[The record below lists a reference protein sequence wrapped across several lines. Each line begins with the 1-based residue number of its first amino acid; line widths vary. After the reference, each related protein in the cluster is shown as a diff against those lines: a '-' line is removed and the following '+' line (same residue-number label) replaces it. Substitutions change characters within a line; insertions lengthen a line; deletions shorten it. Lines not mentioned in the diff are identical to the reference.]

1 MKKAGH
7 TATKK
12 PSDKERGEA
21 ANAYKKPLKP
31 RGGKSGAASKVRH
44 ISLDSPEGKKI
55 IEGTKR

>member
-1 MKKAGH
+1 MKN
-7 TATKK
+7 TKK
-12 PSDKERGEA
+12 PSEKARGEL

-55 IEGTKR
+55 IEDTKR